1 VRRSL
6 TSPDPTYLRF
16 LVNLFRSHDINE
28 LLFTSDWKIK
38 ITNVNQTFKKGD
50 KCKVSN
56 YRPVSLSS
64 QVSTVIETIL
74 RDAIVSHLEAS
85 NLIHDSQHGFR
96 KGRSCLTNLLVF
108 LDKAATFVNEGHS
121 ADVIYLDFA
130 KAFDKVPHQTSD
142 YCKSWKVTEFR
153 ANC

>member
-1 VRRSL
+1 
-6 TSPDPTYLRF
+6 
-16 LVNLFRSHDINE
+16 
-28 LLFTSDWKIK
+28 
-38 ITNVNQTFKKGD
+38 
-50 KCKVSN
+50 VSN

-130 KAFDKVPHQTSD
+130 KAFELIKSHTRPAITAKVGRSRNSGQIVRLD
-142 YCKSWKVTEFR
+142 LIMAY
-153 ANC
+153 